1 MEVSFDTEKKN
12 GSGAPVTRIY
22 APSHRNGP
30 EVRMVE
36 EVAESLPVYPQPL
49 EKDIEAE
56 QAVEVE
62 KPRVPVYSRI
72 LMILSVFLIAATAI
86 IAISGSAQI
95 AKIYTEIHTLES
107 EISSYKEKI
116 SLLKKEQSMLND
128 YNTINEA
135 NQSVGRVMS
144 WNDTDTKDGK

>member
-1 MEVSFDTEKKN
+1 MEVSFDTEKRN
-12 GSGAPVTRIY
+12 GTGAPVTRIY

-30 EVRMVE
+30 EVRMIE
-36 EVAESLPVYPQPL
+36 EAAENLPVYPQPR

-62 KPRVPVYSRI
+62 KPKVPIYSRI
-72 LMILSVFLIAATAI
+72 LIILAVFLIAATAI
-86 IAISGSAQI
+86 LTISGSAQI
-95 AKIYTEIHTLES
+95 AKIYTEIHALES

-116 SLLKKEQSMLND
+116 SLLRKEQSTLND
-128 YNTINEA
+128 YATINEA

-144 WNDTDTKDGK
+144 WNDN

>member
-1 MEVSFDTEKKN
+1 MEVSFDTEKRN
-12 GSGAPVTRIY
+12 GTGAPVTRIY

-30 EVRMVE
+30 EVRMIE
-36 EVAESLPVYPQPL
+36 EAAENLPVYPQPR

-62 KPRVPVYSRI
+62 KPKVPIYSRI
-72 LMILSVFLIAATAI
+72 LIILAVFLIAATAI
-86 IAISGSAQI
+86 LTISGSAQI
-95 AKIYTEIHTLES
+95 AKIYTEIHALES

-116 SLLKKEQSMLND
+116 SLLRKEQSTLND
-128 YNTINEA
+128 SATINEA

-144 WNDTDTKDGK
+144 WNDN

>member
-1 MEVSFDTEKKN
+1 MEVSFDTEKHN
-12 GSGAPVTRIY
+12 GTGAPVTRIY

-36 EVAESLPVYPQPL
+36 EVAENLPVYPQPR

-56 QAVEVE
+56 QAIEVE
-62 KPRVPVYSRI
+62 KPKVPIYSRI
-72 LMILSVFLIAATAI
+72 LMILAVFLIAGTAI

-95 AKIYTEIHTLES
+95 AKIYTEIHALDS

-116 SLLKKEQSMLND
+116 SLLRKEQSMLND
-128 YNTINEA
+128 YTTINEA
-135 NQSVGRVMS
+135 NQNAGRVMS
-144 WNDTDTKDGK
+144 WNDH